1 LSIVRLF
8 RSVPPAPSL
17 SIEAEP
23 PPREPAR
30 ASAAEIE
37 PLIRQLED
45 DMRFTMRVIGY
56 EAERAKAKIDESV
69 AQVERIGQASQAL
82 TTLSATADGVSAS
95 LVNTAAQLEVATD
108 AIRRDVAGAD
118 LFIGEARQLTSEVGA
133 SMARLT
139 EAVGRID
146 SVMHIMAT
154 IARHTNILALNAGIE
169 AARAGPEGRSFGVLA
184 NEVKSLA
191 EKASKAT
198 SDVTTQIGALHG
210 VAKQNSTAMTKIAKL
225 IRRIDPV
232 LSSIQSSVK
241 AQTEEIRVTATRAA
255 ESARFV
261 QAVANKAVEVKR
273 LADIANVA
281 SKQAKNA
288 GDGVVFAM
296 GRYAQRSTVYL
307 RNSASGDRRRFQRAP
322 VKIPAAIFL
331 GGETRAATVLDIS
344 EAGALLLIEGGQA
357 RVGDRSRLSMEN
369 LGDCSGTVV
378 GISDL
383 GCHFK
388 FESVSPELVAAIR
401 KITARTLLGDA
412 PFIQAA
418 QAAAAE
424 VRKAFEDGVAFGDV
438 RSEDLITTD
447 YRPIEG
453 TDPVQY
459 ETNALPFYERVLPPL
474 IMKYGETNP
483 RPVYAIVSD
492 RNAYLPVHHP
502 ECSLPQRE
510 NDWVWNDVH
519 CRNKRIMERW
529 QALVASRNTAPLYQK
544 VFLRHMNNGVIIP
557 IKSFSSPIYIYEKL
571 WGNFQLG
578 YFY

>member
-1 LSIVRLF
+1 
-8 RSVPPAPSL
+8 
-17 SIEAEP
+17 
-23 PPREPAR
+23 
-30 ASAAEIE
+30 
-37 PLIRQLED
+37 LIGQLED

-69 AQVERIGQASQAL
+69 QQGERIREASEAL
-82 TTLSATADGVSAS
+82 TDLSASADGVSAS
-95 LVNTAAQLEVATD
+95 LANSAAQLEVATK
-108 AIRRDVAGAD
+108 AIWSDVAGAD

-139 EAVGRID
+139 EAIGRID

-191 EKASKAT
+191 EKVSKAT
-198 SDVTTQIGALHG
+198 GDVTGQIAALHG
-210 VAKQNSTAMTKIAKL
+210 AAKENSAAMAKIAKL

-232 LSSIQSSVK
+232 LSSIRSSVK
-241 AQTEEIRVTATRAA
+241 AQTEEIGQTAMRAA
-255 ESARFV
+255 ESARFA
-261 QAVANKAVEVKR
+261 QAVSNKAVEVKR

-281 SKQAKNA
+281 SNHAKKA
-288 GDGVVFAM
+288 GEGVVFSM

-322 VKIPAAIFL
+322 VKIPSAITL
-331 GGETRAATVLDIS
+331 GGEKRGATVLDIS
-344 EAGALLLIEGGQA
+344 EGGALLLIDRATA
-357 RVGDRSRLSMEN
+357 RIGDRLRLSMEHV
-369 LGDCSGTVV
+369 GDCPATVV
-378 GISDL
+378 GVSDL
-383 GCHFK
+383 GHHLK
-388 FESVSPELVAAIR
+388 FESPSSELVAAIR
-401 KITARTLLGDA
+401 KIIAMTALGDA
-412 PFIQAA
+412 PFSQAA

-424 VRKAFEDGVAFGDV
+424 VRRAFEDGVALGDI
-438 RSEDLITTD
+438 SWEDLITTD
-447 YRPIEG
+447 YRPIDG

-474 IMKYGETNP
+474 ISKYSQAHP

-502 ECSLPQRE
+502 DCSLPQRQ

-529 QALVASRNTAPLYQK
+529 QALVASRNTAPASQK

-557 IKSFSSPIYIYEKL
+557 IKSCSSPIYIHEKL